1 MPEMLMLEA
10 EEKMEKSLEAY
21 QRELNTIR
29 TGRANPNLLD
39 AIRFE
44 YYGVETPIKQVC
56 SITVPEGN
64 QLYVK
69 PYDKSALKAIETAIG
84 TSDIGL
90 PTTNDG
96 VGIRMILPKMTEDR
110 RRELAKMVN
119 KMQEDAKVVVR
130 NIRRDLNEDLKKLE
144 LPEDDEKG
152 YLEDSQELTDKFIK
166 KVEVMTEEKVKEIMT
181 I

>member
-1 MPEMLMLEA
+1 MPEMLMLDA
-10 EEKMEKSLEAY
+10 EERMEKSIESY
-21 QRELNTIR
+21 QRELNTVR

-39 AIRFE
+39 AIRID
-44 YYGVETPIKQVC
+44 YYGVETPIKQIS

-64 QLYVK
+64 QLYIK
-69 PYDKSALKAIETAIG
+69 PYDKSSLKNIEAAIA
-84 TSDIGL
+84 TSELGL

-96 VGIRMILPKMTEDR
+96 VGIRLVIPKMTEDR
-110 RRELAKMVN
+110 RKELVKLVSKMS
-119 KMQEDAKVVVR
+119 EEAKVAIR
-130 NIRRDLNEDLKKLE
+130 NIRRDLNDSLKKLE

-166 KVEVMTEEKVKEIMT
+166 KVDEVTEEKKQEVLT